1 MDGFEITQ
9 VEALFTG
16 HVFRVERLFVE
27 HRGDQFDREVVR
39 HQGAVA
45 IVAIDDDDFVILIE
59 QYRASIGRREFE
71 IPAGTCDV
79 AGEAALRTAQRE
91 LREEVGY
98 EASTFELLGS
108 FLNAPGYSDQRT
120 LVYLATSLTK
130 VDRAPEGPEETD
142 ATVHRIS
149 FSEALA
155 MIDTGVIDEAGT
167 VYGLMQV
174 ARRRATS

>member
-1 MDGFEITQ
+1 VAHAGE
-9 VEALFTG
+9 
-16 HVFRVERLFVE
+16 
-27 HRGDQFDREVVR
+27 QFDREVVR

-45 IVAIDDDDFVILIE
+45 IIALDADDHVILIE

-79 AGEAALRTAQRE
+79 AGEAARRTAARE

-98 EASTFELLGS
+98 EASSFELLGS

-130 VDRAPEGPEETD
+130 VDRAPEGPEETN
-142 ATVHRIS
+142 ATVHRIP
-149 FSEALA
+149 FVEAIA
-155 MIDTGVIDEAGT
+155 MVDAGSIDEAGT
-167 VYGLMQV
+167 VYGLLQV